1 MNDLDA
7 IKSVVV
13 GLELPEYV
21 KEFDYFLDE
30 DSSGYPAVWVYVIVT
45 DEEADGESFG
55 PDSRRI
61 GNAIEDAIHASGIG
75 RWPYIRFRSL
85 SEVQTPVRG

>member
-7 IKSVVV
+7 IKSVVA

-30 DSSGYPAVWVYVIVT
+30 DSSGYPGVWVYVIVT

-55 PDSRRI
+55 PDARRI
-61 GNAIEDAIHASGIG
+61 RKTIADAIHASGFG
-75 RWPYIRFRSL
+75 RWPYIHFRSL
-85 SEVQTPVRG
+85 SEVQAPVRG